1 MKDDMSTR
9 GIREMKNPRRREI
22 VIQSFLDGITAAG
35 LFGWLRRPGAPTELI
50 DSRNPEG
57 YESSE
62 EFQDA
67 VWRYWYDPKFSR
79 DQRRHPSYQP
89 AEGRA
94 HLRP

>member
-1 MKDDMSTR
+1 MSSR
-9 GIREMKNPRRREI
+9 GSKMNARRRR
-22 VIQSFLDGITAAG
+22 VALQSFLDGITAAG

-50 DSRNPEG
+50 DSRNAVG

-67 VWRYWYDPKFSR
+67 VRRYQHDPSR
-79 DQRRHPSYQP
+79 DERRPSYEP